1 VEFSLWLSTLLIWC
15 LPATLVTNLNSERS
29 ELATSWLLLLLL
41 TATLDGRKLLLC
53 RRTELRMLSTPEV
66 SESLAPLVIPGSV
79 GTTKLLGLA
88 ETHIDLSRDAVTDD
102 LAVIAAVKAEGLRGT
117 AAPLPVKLQAA
128 VKGGA

>member
-1 VEFSLWLSTLLIWC
+1 VEFSLWLSTLLIRC

-41 TATLDGRKLLLC
+41 ATLDGRKLLLC

>member
-41 TATLDGRKLLLC
+41 ATLDGRKLLLC

>member
-1 VEFSLWLSTLLIWC
+1 
-15 LPATLVTNLNSERS
+15 
-29 ELATSWLLLLLL
+29 
-41 TATLDGRKLLLC
+41 
-53 RRTELRMLSTPEV
+53 MLSTPEV

-117 AAPLPVKLQAA
+117 AAPLSVKLQAA

>member
-41 TATLDGRKLLLC
+41 ATLDGRKLLLC

-66 SESLAPLVIPGSV
+66 SESLAQLVIPGSV